1 MAKVLFSNNAVTS
14 LASYISSTS
23 TTMTLATGT
32 GALFPEIKEGS
43 GDYFYVTM
51 LDTSGSFEI
60 VKVTARTADLC
71 TIVRAQD
78 NTQALNFP
86 QGSTVEQRVTAASL
100 NDIINTLTDNI
111 RAIPSSIYPV
121 GSIYMS
127 LNPADPA
134 TLFGGSWDKL
144 EDGRV
149 LIGANSTYAAG
160 TSGGS
165 FTHTLTTDEL
175 PAHSHTG
182 STGDE
187 SGHTHTRGTMNIT
200 GRFPSQGGYSSD
212 LNAMNNACIGPFYYD
227 GSDTAN
233 SQYVCGYHGWIGGS
247 ENILFDASRKW
258 TGSTSGGTAHSH
270 TVSVSDTGG
279 NKAHSIMQPY
289 LAVHMWKRV
298 A

>member
-14 LASYISSTS
+14 LASYISRTS

-32 GALFPEIKEGS
+32 GALFPTIKKGS
-43 GDYFYVTM
+43 GDYFYVTVI
-51 LDTSGSFEI
+51 DTSGSFEI

-78 NTQALNFP
+78 NTQALDFP

-111 RAIPSSIYPV
+111 KAIPSSIYPV

-127 LNPADPA
+127 LNSADPA
-134 TLFGGSWDKL
+134 TFFGGSWDKL

-149 LIGANSTYAAG
+149 LIGANTKYSAGST
-160 TSGGS
+160 GGE
-165 FTHTLTTDEL
+165 FTHTLSVDEL
-175 PAHSHTG
+175 PAHSHSG
-182 STGDE
+182 SVSKKGN
-187 SGHTHTRGTMNIT
+187 HTHTRGTMNIT
-200 GRFPSQGGYSSD
+200 GSFIVDDEAGYASG
-212 LNAMNNACIGPFYYD
+212 AFYY
-227 GSDTAN
+227 GSGVGDQGATDEGTAR
-233 SQYVCGYHGWIGGS
+233 YAY
-247 ENILFDASRKW
+247 FDASRSW
-258 TGSTSGGTAHSH
+258 TGETSAAGNHSH
-270 TVSVSDTGG
+270 TVTISNTGESKG
-279 NKAHSIMQPY
+279 HNIMQPY

>member
-23 TTMTLATGT
+23 TTMTLVTGT
-32 GALFPEIKEGS
+32 GALFPEIKKGS
-43 GDYFYVTM
+43 GDYFYVTV

-60 VKVTARTADLC
+60 VKVTARTADIC

-78 NTQALNFP
+78 NTKALNFP

-100 NDIINTLTDNI
+100 NDIVNTLIDNI

-127 LNPADPA
+127 LNSADPA

-160 TSGGS
+160 TVGGS
-165 FTHTLTTDEL
+165 FTHTLTTSEL
-175 PAHSHTG
+175 PAHTHSG
-182 STGDE
+182 SADVAGA
-187 SGHTHTRGTMNIT
+187 HTHNRGTMEIT
-200 GRFPSQGGYSSD
+200 GSFVSSDHGELYSSGAYAGQAKGAFTST
-212 LNAMNNACIGPFYYD
+212 LTNVNNVRDD
-227 GSDTAN
+227 GL
-233 SQYVCGYHGWIGGS
+233 HGGNCVRHS
-247 ENILFDASRKW
+247 FVASNGWSGETSSSGNHTHELSVDK
-258 TGSTSGGTAHSH
+258 TGE
-270 TVSVSDTGG
+270 

>member
-23 TTMTLATGT
+23 TTMTLAIGT

-43 GDYFYVTM
+43 GDYFYVTV

-60 VKVTARTADLC
+60 VKVTARAADLC
-71 TIVRAQD
+71 TIVRAQE

-100 NDIINTLTDNI
+100 NDIVDTLTANI

-127 LNPADPA
+127 MNATDPSV
-134 TLFGGSWDKL
+134 LFGGSWDKL

-149 LIGANSTYAAG
+149 LIGANDTYSVGST
-160 TSGGS
+160 GGS

-175 PAHSHTG
+175 PAHSHSG
-182 STGDE
+182 STASAGE
-187 SGHTHTRGTMNIT
+187 HSHSKGTMRIT
-200 GRFPSQGGYSSD
+200 GWAWG
-212 LNAMNNACIGPFYYD
+212 
-227 GSDTAN
+227 N
-233 SQYVCGYHGWIGGS
+233 SECFQTGGS
-247 ENILFDASRKW
+247 GALKTVKKTGTRNRDSDYDARVTAIELDTNFGGWS
-258 TGSTSGGTAHSH
+258 GNTSSASAHSH
-270 TVSVSDTGG
+270 SVSVGDTGG
-279 NKAHSIMQPY
+279 SRAHSIMQPY

>member
-14 LASYISSTS
+14 LASYISSDS

-32 GALFPEIKEGS
+32 GALFPEINEGS
-43 GDYFYVTM
+43 GDYFYVTV
-51 LDTSGSFEI
+51 LDTSGFFEI

-100 NDIINTLTDNI
+100 NDIINTLI
-111 RAIPSSIYPV
+111 KEIPSSVYPV

-149 LIGANSTYAAG
+149 LIGANSTYVAG

-165 FTHTLTTDEL
+165 FTHTLTTNEL

-182 STGDE
+182 STASAGA
-187 SGHTHTRGTMNIT
+187 HTHTRGTMNIT
-200 GRFPSQGGYSSD
+200 GKFNPGGRFMYQDGCFY
-212 LNAMNNACIGPFYYD
+212 NAGTPP
-227 GSDTAN
+227 GEN
-233 SQYVCGYHGWIGGS
+233 SNSGGS
-247 ENILFDASRKW
+247 HDSVYVGMDAKRTW
-258 TGSTSGGTAHSH
+258 TGETSSNGAHTHKVTISN
-270 TVSVSDTGG
+270 TGG
-279 NKAHSIMQPY
+279 NKAYSIMQPY

>member
-43 GDYFYVTM
+43 GDYFYVTV
-51 LDTSGSFEI
+51 LNTSGSFEI

-78 NTQALNFP
+78 NTHALNFP
-86 QGSTVEQRVTAASL
+86 QGSTVEQRVTAGSL
-100 NDIINTLTDNI
+100 NDLVNTLTAEI
-111 RAIPSSIYPV
+111 RAVPSSIYPV

-127 LNPADPA
+127 MNSTDPSI
-134 TLFGGSWDKL
+134 LFGGSWDKL

-149 LIGANSTYAAG
+149 LIGANNTYSVGST
-160 TSGGS
+160 GGS

-175 PAHSHTG
+175 PAHSHSG
-182 STGDE
+182 STASAGA
-187 SGHTHTRGTMNIT
+187 HTHTRGTMEIKGSFVNK
-200 GRFPSQGGYSSD
+200 SD
-212 LNAMNNACIGPFYYD
+212 GNALYD
-227 GSDTAN
+227 GGTGAFKVVKATEYTYRDDGGHSGYPTRANFTASDGWTGETSSNGNHVHTFTADN
-233 SQYVCGYHGWIGGS
+233 TGGS
-247 ENILFDASRKW
+247 
-258 TGSTSGGTAHSH
+258 
-270 TVSVSDTGG
+270 
-279 NKAHSIMQPY
+279 KAHSIMQPY

>member
-14 LASYISSTS
+14 LAAYISSTS
-23 TTMTLATGT
+23 TTMTLSTGT
-32 GALFPEIKEGS
+32 GALFPEIVQNS
-43 GDYFYVTM
+43 GDYFYVTL
-51 LDTSGSFEI
+51 LDSAGSFEI
-60 VKVTARTADLC
+60 VKVTSRIADVC

-78 NTQALNFP
+78 NTRALSFP
-86 QGSTVEQRVTAASL
+86 QGSIVEQRVTAASL
-100 NDIINTLTDNI
+100 NDIINTITDSI
-111 RAIPSSIYPV
+111 KAVPSSIYPV

-165 FTHTLTTDEL
+165 FTHTLTTDEI
-175 PAHSHTG
+175 PVHSHAG
-182 STGDE
+182 SAASAGA
-187 SGHTHTRGTMNIT
+187 HTHTRGTMNIT
-200 GRFPSQGGYSSD
+200 GTVRCHANGSIAQNGATGAFYNPGGGGR
-212 LNAMNNACIGPFYYD
+212 NI
-227 GSDTAN
+227 DTGGGN
-233 SQYVCGYHGWIGGS
+233 SAGAGF
-247 ENILFDASRKW
+247 NFDASRAW
-258 TGSTSGGTAHSH
+258 TGETSSNGGHTH
-270 TVSVSDTGG
+270 TVTVSNTGG
-279 NKAHSIMQPY
+279 SKAHSIMQPY

>member
-32 GALFPEIKEGS
+32 GTLFPEIEEDS
-43 GDYFYVTM
+43 GDYFYVTV

-78 NTQALNFP
+78 NTQALDFP
-86 QGSTVEQRVTAASL
+86 QGSVVEQRVTAASL
-100 NDIINTLTDNI
+100 NDIINTLTDSI
-111 RAIPSSIYPV
+111 RAIPYSIYPV

-149 LIGANSTYAAG
+149 LIGANTKYSAGST
-160 TSGGS
+160 GGE
-165 FTHTLTTDEL
+165 FTHTLSVDEL
-175 PAHSHTG
+175 PAHGHSG
-182 STGDE
+182 STGAA
-187 SGHTHTRGTMNIT
+187 GAHTHTRGTMEIT
-200 GRFPSQGGYSSD
+200 GEFGFI
-212 LNAMNNACIGPFYYD
+212 NNKGAFGDGAFTLGRRGDYIGSG
-227 GSDTAN
+227 GSDDHSVVFRASRSWTGATSN
-233 SQYVCGYHGWIGGS
+233 SGAHTHEITSSNTGGS
-247 ENILFDASRKW
+247 
-258 TGSTSGGTAHSH
+258 
-270 TVSVSDTGG
+270 
-279 NKAHSIMQPY
+279 KAHNIMQPY

>member
-43 GDYFYVTM
+43 GDYFYVTV
-51 LDTSGSFEI
+51 LDTSGFFEI
-60 VKVTARTADLC
+60 VKVTARTADIC

-78 NTQALNFP
+78 NTKALNFP
-86 QGSTVEQRVTAASL
+86 QGSTVEHRVTAASL
-100 NDIINTLTDNI
+100 NDIINTLTDTL

-127 LNPADPA
+127 LNSADPA

-144 EDGRV
+144 EEGRV
-149 LIGANSTYAAG
+149 LIGANSTYTAG
-160 TSGGS
+160 TKGGS
-165 FTHTLTTDEL
+165 FTHTLTTNEL

-182 STGDE
+182 STVSAGA
-187 SGHTHTRGTMNIT
+187 HTHTRGTMNIT
-200 GRFPSQGGYSSD
+200 GSFFGENPNQDYVYSGCFYKGSGNYPGIGD
-212 LNAMNNACIGPFYYD
+212 TDHDNAKTM
-227 GSDTAN
+227 
-233 SQYVCGYHGWIGGS
+233 
-247 ENILFDASRKW
+247 FDASRSW
-258 TGSTSGGTAHSH
+258 TGATSSNGAHTHKVTISN
-270 TVSVSDTGG
+270 TGG
-279 NKAHSIMQPY
+279 SKAHNIMQPY

>member
-43 GDYFYVTM
+43 GDYFYVTV

-175 PAHSHTG
+175 PAHSHEG
-182 STGDE
+182 STGTE

-200 GRFPSQGGYSSD
+200 GSFERRDDAGVFNGIVNTSGAMYSS
-212 LNAMNNACIGPFYYD
+212 G
-227 GSDTAN
+227 TAN
-233 SQYVCGYHGWIGGS
+233 WRTRCTQGS
-247 ENILFDASRKW
+247 YGNTTLHFDASRNW
-258 TGSTSGGTAHSH
+258 TGETSGGSAHSH
-270 TVSVSDTGG
+270 TVSVGDTGG
-279 NKAHSIMQPY
+279 GKAHSIMQPY

>member
-43 GDYFYVTM
+43 GDYFYVTV

-100 NDIINTLTDNI
+100 NDIVDDVIKRI
-111 RAIPSSIYPV
+111 QAVPSSIYPV

-165 FTHTLTTDEL
+165 FTHTLTTDEI
-175 PAHSHTG
+175 PAHSHSG
-182 STGDE
+182 SSDSTGA
-187 SGHTHTRGTMNIT
+187 HTHTRGTMEIT
-200 GRFPSQGGYSSD
+200 GSFP
-212 LNAMNNACIGPFYYD
+212 A
-227 GSDTAN
+227 
-233 SQYVCGYHGWIGGS
+233 
-247 ENILFDASRKW
+247 ASRRGSPSGAFEYLQTGDQDGDDDGWGGRYWKFTASKTW
-258 TGSTSGGTAHSH
+258 TGETSSNGDHSH
-270 TVSVSDTGG
+270 TVSVGDTGG
-279 NKAHSIMQPY
+279 SKAHSIMQPY

>member
-32 GALFPEIKEGS
+32 GVLFPEIKEDS
-43 GDYFYVTM
+43 GDYFYVTI

-127 LNPADPA
+127 LNPSDPA

-175 PAHSHTG
+175 PTHSHTG
-182 STGDE
+182 STDSAGE
-187 SGHTHTRGTMNIT
+187 HSHNKGTMRIT
-200 GRFPSQGGYSSD
+200 GWAWGNSECFQTGGGGALKTYNKYGRRNRDSDVDSRVTAIELDTDFGGWSGDTSS
-212 LNAMNNACIGPFYYD
+212 AA
-227 GSDTAN
+227 
-233 SQYVCGYHGWIGGS
+233 
-247 ENILFDASRKW
+247 
-258 TGSTSGGTAHSH
+258 AHSH
-270 TVSVSDTGG
+270 SVSIGDTGG
-279 NKAHSIMQPY
+279 SKAHSIMQPY

>member
-14 LASYISSTS
+14 LASYISNTS

-32 GALFPEIKEGS
+32 GALFPEIKKGS
-43 GDYFYVTM
+43 GDYFYVTI

-60 VKVTARTADLC
+60 VKVTARAADLC

-78 NTQALNFP
+78 NTHALSFP

-100 NDIINTLTDNI
+100 NDIVNTLIDDI

-127 LNPADPA
+127 LNSSDPA

-160 TSGGS
+160 TVGGS
-165 FTHTLTTDEL
+165 FTHTLTTSEL
-175 PAHSHTG
+175 PAHTHSG
-182 STGDE
+182 SAEAAGD
-187 SGHTHTRGTMNIT
+187 HAHNRGTMEIT
-200 GRFPSQGGYSSD
+200 GSFVSSD
-212 LNAMNNACIGPFYYD
+212 HGELYSGGAYTGQATGAFTSDLTSVGYVRDD
-227 GSDTAN
+227 GLHAGNCVRHSF
-233 SQYVCGYHGWIGGS
+233 V
-247 ENILFDASRKW
+247 ASRSW
-258 TGSTSGGTAHSH
+258 SGETSYSGNH
-270 TVSVSDTGG
+270 THVLSVSNTGE

>member
-14 LASYISSTS
+14 LASYISDTS
-23 TTMTLATGT
+23 TTMTLITGT
-32 GALFPEIKEGS
+32 GALFPEIEEGS
-43 GDYFYVTM
+43 GDYFYVTVI
-51 LDTSGSFEI
+51 DTSGSFEI
-60 VKVTARTADLC
+60 VKVIARTADIC

-78 NTQALNFP
+78 NTQALSFP

-100 NDIINTLTDNI
+100 NDIINTLTDSI
-111 RAIPSSIYPV
+111 KSIPSSIYPV

-149 LIGANSTYAAG
+149 LIGANDEYSVG
-160 TSGGS
+160 SIGGS
-165 FTHTLTTDEL
+165 FEHVLTIDEL
-175 PAHSHTG
+175 PAHSHIG
-182 STGDE
+182 SASE
-187 SGHTHTRGTMNIT
+187 SGDHTHTRGTMNIT
-200 GRFPSQGGYSSD
+200 GSFIVDDEARHVSG
-212 LNAMNNACIGPFYYD
+212 AFYY
-227 GSDTAN
+227 GSGVGDQGATDEGTAR
-233 SQYVCGYHGWIGGS
+233 YAY
-247 ENILFDASRKW
+247 FDASRSW
-258 TGSTSGGTAHSH
+258 TGETSLAGNHTH
-270 TVSVSDTGG
+270 TVSVENTGD

>member
-23 TTMTLATGT
+23 TTMTLASGT
-32 GALFPEIKEGS
+32 GALFPEIREGS
-43 GDYFYVTM
+43 GDYFYVTV

-78 NTQALNFP
+78 NTRALNFP
-86 QGSTVEQRVTAASL
+86 QGSTVEQRITASSL
-100 NDIINTLTDNI
+100 NAIINSLTDSI

-127 LNPADPA
+127 FNSADPA

-149 LIGANSTYAAG
+149 LIGANTTYYAGST
-160 TSGGS
+160 GGE
-165 FTHTLTTDEL
+165 FTHTLSVDEL
-175 PAHSHTG
+175 PMHGHLG
-182 STGDE
+182 STDAAGA
-187 SGHTHTRGTMNIT
+187 HTHTRGTMEIT
-200 GRFPSQGGYSSD
+200 GEFGFVNHEGAFANGAFTLGRTEEHVGSGGAEDRSVHFLASRSWTGTTSQNGTHAHTVTIS
-212 LNAMNNACIGPFYYD
+212 N
-227 GSDTAN
+227 T
-233 SQYVCGYHGWIGGS
+233 GGS
-247 ENILFDASRKW
+247 R
-258 TGSTSGGTAHSH
+258 AH
-270 TVSVSDTGG
+270 
-279 NKAHSIMQPY
+279 NIMQPY

>member
-32 GALFPEIKEGS
+32 GALFPEIEEGS
-43 GDYFYVTM
+43 GDYFYVTV

-78 NTQALNFP
+78 NTKALTFP

-182 STGDE
+182 STGAE
-187 SGHTHTRGTMNIT
+187 SGHTHTRGSMEIT
-200 GRFPSQGGYSSD
+200 GYVQTRDDVGYCGQFTDANGAFYADGGAGRGRIRCTEGSVAERYLRFR
-212 LNAMNNACIGPFYYD
+212 
-227 GSDTAN
+227 
-233 SQYVCGYHGWIGGS
+233 
-247 ENILFDASRKW
+247 ASRNW

-270 TVSVSDTGG
+270 TVSVDTTGG
-279 NKAHSIMQPY
+279 SRAHSIMQPY

>member
-14 LASYISSTS
+14 LASYISSTA

-43 GDYFYVTM
+43 GDYFYVTV

-78 NTQALNFP
+78 NTKALNFP

-127 LNPADPA
+127 LNSADPA

-165 FTHTLTTDEL
+165 FTHTLTVDEL
-175 PAHSHTG
+175 PSHTHGASTASAGGHSHTRG
-182 STGDE
+182 S
-187 SGHTHTRGTMNIT
+187 MNIT
-200 GRFPSQGGYSSD
+200 GMAGGHAMGRAGSMYASGSFYWEDRGKYGSDSDSYGSD
-212 LNAMNNACIGPFYYD
+212 L
-227 GSDTAN
+227 
-233 SQYVCGYHGWIGGS
+233 H
-247 ENILFDASRKW
+247 FDASRSW
-258 TGSTSGGTAHSH
+258 TGSTSTNGAHAH
-270 TVSVSDTGG
+270 TVTVNSTGG
-279 NKAHSIMQPY
+279 GKAHSNMQPY

>member
-43 GDYFYVTM
+43 GDYFYVTV

-86 QGSTVEQRVTAASL
+86 QGSTVEQRVTAGSL
-100 NDIINTLTDNI
+100 NDIVSTLVEEI
-111 RAIPSSIYPV
+111 RSVPSSIYPV

-127 LNPADPA
+127 MNATDPSV
-134 TLFGGSWDKL
+134 LFGGSWDKL

-149 LIGANSTYAAG
+149 LIGANDTYAVG
-160 TSGGS
+160 STGGK
-165 FTHTLTTDEL
+165 FTHVLTTDEL
-175 PAHSHTG
+175 PAHSHTSSSDSAG
-182 STGDE
+182 A
-187 SGHTHTRGTMNIT
+187 HTHSKGTMRIT
-200 GRFPSQGGYSSD
+200 GGAWSNAELMQSGGTGALKTVGKSGIRNRDGASD
-212 LNAMNNACIGPFYYD
+212 SRVSYIEM
-227 GSDTAN
+227 DTN
-233 SQYVCGYHGWIGGS
+233 WGG
-247 ENILFDASRKW
+247 W
-258 TGSTSGGTAHSH
+258 TGSTSSAGAHSH
-270 TVSVSDTGG
+270 AITVDNTGG
-279 NKAHSIMQPY
+279 NKAHSLMQPY

>member
-32 GALFPEIKEGS
+32 GALFPEIKSGS
-43 GDYFYVTM
+43 GDYFYVTL
-51 LDTSGSFEI
+51 LDSSGSFEI

-78 NTQALNFP
+78 NTNALNFP

-165 FTHTLTTDEL
+165 FTHTLIADEI
-175 PAHSHTG
+175 PSHSHTISIASAG
-182 STGDE
+182 A
-187 SGHTHTRGTMNIT
+187 HTHTRGTMNIT
-200 GRFPSQGGYSSD
+200 GTVRCHANGSIAQNGATGAFYNPGGGGK
-212 LNAMNNACIGPFYYD
+212 NI
-227 GSDTAN
+227 DT
-233 SQYVCGYHGWIGGS
+233 GGS
-247 ENILFDASRKW
+247 NSNGAGFNFDASRAW
-258 TGSTSGGTAHSH
+258 TGATSSNGGHTH
-270 TVSVSDTGG
+270 TVTISNTGG
-279 NKAHSIMQPY
+279 SKAHSIMQPY

>member
-43 GDYFYVTM
+43 GDYFYVTV

-78 NTQALNFP
+78 NTKALNFP

-127 LNPADPA
+127 LNSADPA

-175 PAHSHTG
+175 PAHGHTG
-182 STGDE
+182 SSSSAG
-187 SGHTHTRGTMNIT
+187 GHSHTRGSMNIT
-200 GRFPSQGGYSSD
+200 GKFDTVYQGRTGGVSTSGALYSSTSAWEGAHD
-212 LNAMNNACIGPFYYD
+212 SYGTGVAINL
-227 GSDTAN
+227 
-233 SQYVCGYHGWIGGS
+233 
-247 ENILFDASRKW
+247 DASRSW
-258 TGSTSGGTAHSH
+258 TGSTSTNGEHTH
-270 TVSVSDTGG
+270 TVTVNTTGK